1 MARNRLIGD
10 YPVIG
15 IRPVIDARKGMLDIR
30 ASLEEQTMGMAQAAK
45 DLITSS
51 LTYSNGEPVQAV
63 VFEHTI
69 GRAAEAA
76 ACAERFKKLG
86 VDITLSVTPCWC
98 YGSETIDMYPQTIK

>member
-51 LTYSNGEPVQAV
+51 LTYSNG
-63 VFEHTI
+63 
-69 GRAAEAA
+69 
-76 ACAERFKKLG
+76 
-86 VDITLSVTPCWC
+86 
-98 YGSETIDMYPQTIK
+98 